1 MGKSRREKAMKFNK
15 LPLYGAHIIIAEP
28 FVDNRG
34 MFERVFCKRE
44 IKSIHHEK
52 EIVQI
57 NHSVTSKKGSIRG
70 MHYQIFPSA
79 EIKIVKAIKGS
90 VYDVIIDVRRN
101 SPTFLKYHGEK
112 ISYDNLTSMY
122 IPEGFA
128 HGFQTLEDECEL
140 LYFHTSFYDPQN
152 ERAIRYDDPLIGI
165 NWPLNVADISDKDRS
180 YPYLNNSFEGAGS

>member
-1 MGKSRREKAMKFNK
+1 MRFINT
-15 LPLYGAHIIIAEP
+15 PLKDAYIIEIEP
-28 FVDNRG
+28 SADQRG
-34 MFERVFCKRE
+34 LFARLFCKKE
-44 IKSIHHEK
+44 IKTINHEK

-57 NHSVTSKKGSIRG
+57 NHSVTRKKGSIRG
-70 MHYQIFPSA
+70 MHYQIPPSA

-101 SPTFLKYHGEK
+101 SPTFLKYHAEN
-112 ISYDNLTSMY
+112 ISYDNLKSIY

-165 NWPLNVADISDKDRS
+165 KWPLSVADISEKDRC
-180 YPYLNNSFEGAGS
+180 YPYINNSFEGVGL

>member
-1 MGKSRREKAMKFNK
+1 MKFSE
-15 LPLYGAHIIIAEP
+15 LPLYGAYTIIVEP

-44 IKSIHHEK
+44 FKSIHHEK

-57 NHSVTSKKGSIRG
+57 NHSVTRKKGSIRG
-70 MHYQIFPSA
+70 MHYQISPSA
-79 EIKIVKAIKGS
+79 EIKMVKAIKGS

-101 SPTFLKYHGEK
+101 SPTFLKYHGEI

-152 ERAIRYDDPLIGI
+152 EKGIRYDDPLIGI
-165 NWPLNVADISDKDRS
+165 NWPLNIVDISDKDRNYS
-180 YPYLNNSFEGAGS
+180 YLNNSFEGVGP